1 MTSGSMSAMVMM
13 LNIEYQSVTRKIGR
27 SNSNFTAYDDLTLLI
42 RRVNGDVV
50 LHLYFNKQMAKWN

>member
-13 LNIEYQSVTRKIGR
+13 LNIDQSVTRKIGR